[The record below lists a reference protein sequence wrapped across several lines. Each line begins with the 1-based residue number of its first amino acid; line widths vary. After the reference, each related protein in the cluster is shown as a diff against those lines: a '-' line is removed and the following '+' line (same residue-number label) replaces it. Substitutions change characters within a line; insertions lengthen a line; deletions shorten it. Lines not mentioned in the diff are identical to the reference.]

1 MTNLVADG
9 RAKHTVP
16 DRRDDRIDGCRNDL
30 SKGEETDP
38 DVWTKSDSSAR

>member
-30 SKGEETDP
+30 SKGEESEP
-38 DVWTKSDSSAR
+38 DGRSKSDSSAR